1 MNMYLI
7 KKETLPASTYLDE
20 MTINQIADF
29 QNNKYAE
36 NTKAAYIGDIEY
48 FAAWLNAACGEKFI
62 PQPLPGERLSPGE
75 VALPLPV
82 DLLKKFISNHLKGLE
97 PEVDHIL
104 CTPLPLEDGKTVTY
118 KAKPGPLSLATVER
132 RLAALSVLHTVK
144 GFKGYNN
151 PCRDPE
157 VREFFTLY
165 RREYGDVHK
174 QSLPITEDILNRM
187 MDATDDSL
195 IGIRDRALLAFGWAT
210 GGRRRTEICSAT
222 FERLMWTGEGY
233 VYRAGKSKTNQ
244 KGGNKEFPLKG
255 DAAAI
260 LGEWLRALEKLGIT
274 SGPLFR
280 GIDQT
285 GKVSGNSLFPTSVNF
300 IVKKL
305 IRKICLDDAKYSA
318 HSLRSGFATE
328 SGIKNIP
335 EQDAMALTDHK
346 DVTTFRRY
354 RRLGSVMNNPGAD
367 IFTRKKAV
375 QEKETE
381 LSPS

>member
-7 KKETLPASTYLDE
+7 KKETLPASTYIDE

-36 NTKAAYIGDIEY
+36 NTKTAYIGDIEY

-104 CTPLPLEDGKTVTY
+104 CTPLPLENGKTVTY

-222 FERLMWTGEGY
+222 FERRMWTGEGY

-260 LGEWLRALEKLGIT
+260 LDEWLKALEKLGIT

-285 GKVSGNSLFPTSVNF
+285 GKVSENSLFPTSVNF
-300 IVKKL
+300 IVKTL

-335 EQDAMALTDHK
+335 EQDAMARTDHK